1 MKVHFMKKIRILEKN
16 SVYVCVCCIL
26 YLCITEVK
34 EGRHKEWH
42 GLPVQIIDCIVLC
55 SRVTLYAG
63 KRELSIQELAHINID
78 QCFGCG
84 ILSAW

>member
-1 MKVHFMKKIRILEKN
+1 M
-16 SVYVCVCCIL
+16 CVCCIL
-26 YLCITEVK
+26 YLCRTEVK

-63 KRELSIQELAHINID
+63 KRELSIQELVYINID

-84 ILSAW
+84 ILSDLVNMNTVWIHFLFYLGS